1 MSASAAGTIE
11 NPGKKVKQKS
21 SLNRSILDQGWYA
34 FSRMLSYKLERRGGR
49 LIKVDPRNTSR
60 TCPQCGLVSAENR
73 KTQASFACVACG
85 YRANADLVGAINVL
99 RAGRARLACGMSGAV
114 RNPKRPAAALGYGRC
129 RGGIESSPFMMRRTS
144 TLGTSEFIALRMAE
158 EIYVENGESACF
170 STMVSA
176 ELSLITSKRF
186 CALLV

>member
-73 KTQASFACVACG
+73 KTQASFAWVPRQRG
-85 YRANADLVGAINVL
+85 F
-99 RAGRARLACGMSGAV
+99 GRSDKCTKGRTGPVSLWYEWCSKAAV
-114 RNPKRPAAALGYGRC
+114 SRNPKRPAAALGYGRC
-129 RGGIESSPFMMRRTS
+129 RGGMESLSFMTRRMS
-144 TLGTSEFIALRMAE
+144 SNDYRSDKKKASESWRPCVISSKSFGTDTYAKA
-158 EIYVENGESACF
+158 
-170 STMVSA
+170 
-176 ELSLITSKRF
+176 
-186 CALLV
+186 

>member
-1 MSASAAGTIE
+1 MRVKREEEDGYLTWRGRGKPITPEEIKACAAAFSVGDCIGIFFKESKVLFGKVVTKTSHFLQIKE
-11 NPGKKVKQKS
+11 YPGKKVKQKR
-21 SLNRSILDQGWYA
+21 SLNRSILDQGWSA
-34 FSRMLSYKLERRGGR
+34 FFRMLSYKLERRGGR

-114 RNPKRPAAALGYGRC
+114 RPLSA
-129 RGGIESSPFMMRRTS
+129 
-144 TLGTSEFIALRMAE
+144 GTQR
-158 EIYVENGESACF
+158 N
-170 STMVSA
+170 
-176 ELSLITSKRF
+176 
-186 CALLV
+186 LLQH